1 MLLSAG
7 CAVGPNYKRPST
19 DVPGMYRGATPQEAA
34 QPAASQSFGDQKWW
48 EVFQDKQL
56 QDLIHTALQQNYD
69 VRIAATRILEARA
82 QLGITRADQLP
93 TISGG
98 ALAVNERNPKTKLFR
113 QYETSANQLD
123 LSLAWELDFWGKY
136 RRATEAARAN
146 LLATEWAHEAVVSTL
161 VSDVATAYFQ
171 LRSLDLQLEISRR
184 TLALRQD
191 SLQLTQTLAN
201 GGATS
206 MLDVRQAEQLVD
218 TAAETIPDLERRIEQ
233 QENFLSTLL
242 GNNPGPI
249 ARGMKLTEQPH
260 APDVP
265 AGLPSS
271 LLERRPDIREAEA
284 QLIAANAQIGV
295 AKAAY
300 FPQINLTADAG
311 YQSSALTSLFTGPA
325 GLWSF
330 GGSMVQPIFTGGRI
344 RSNVRFTE
352 ARQQEALLTYQQT
365 IQQAF
370 RGVSDSL
377 VEYHKDRE
385 FREYQQQLALS
396 AQDAAQ
402 LSEMRYRGGAASYLE
417 VLTNETN
424 YFDAQLGLAQAQLNE
439 LAGLVRIYRNLGG
452 AGSEPAIYRL
462 GGYAKSR
469 TDRAPSLF
477 RSQLPPPATAN
488 RLVAKRRLRARAVGS
503 LSNGLNFGSPQ
514 FHWYCGRFT
523 ALRHLPNWSFAMPS
537 SQKLD
542 THHKALTLN

>member
-1 MLLSAG
+1 LTNLTALSLGLSLTMLLSTG
-7 CAVGPNYKRPST
+7 CAVGPNYKRPSA
-19 DVPGMYRGATPQEAA
+19 DVPGVYRGATPQEAA
-34 QPAASQSFGDQKWW
+34 QPAPSQSFGDQKWW

-69 VRIAATRILEARA
+69 VGIAAMRILEARA

-93 TISGG
+93 SISGE
-98 ALAVNERNPKTKLFR
+98 ALGVNERNPQTKLFR
-113 QYETSANQLD
+113 QYNTSANQVD
-123 LSLAWELDFWGKY
+123 LSLAWDLDFWGKY
-136 RRATEAARAN
+136 RRATQAARAN
-146 LLATEWAHEAVVSTL
+146 LLATEWAHQAVVSTL

-191 SLQLTQTLAN
+191 SLRLTQTLAN

-249 ARGMKLTEQPH
+249 ARGTKLTEQPRM
-260 APDVP
+260 PEIP

-300 FPQINLTADAG
+300 FPQISLTATGG

-330 GGSMVQPIFTGGRI
+330 GGSLVQPIFAGGRI
-344 RSNVRFTE
+344 RSGVKFSE
-352 ARQQEALLTYQQT
+352 ARQQEALLAYRQT

-370 RGVSDSL
+370 RGVSDGL

-424 YFDAQLGLAQAQLNE
+424 DFAAELGLAQAQLNE
-439 LAGLVRIYRNLGG
+439 LVGLVLVYRSLGG
-452 AGSEPAIYRL
+452 GW
-462 GGYAKSR
+462 
-469 TDRAPSLF
+469 
-477 RSQLPPPATAN
+477 Q
-488 RLVAKRRLRARAVGS
+488 
-503 LSNGLNFGSPQ
+503 Q
-514 FHWYCGRFT
+514 
-523 ALRHLPNWSFAMPS
+523 
-537 SQKLD
+537 
-542 THHKALTLN
+542 

>member
-1 MLLSAG
+1 MLLLSG
-7 CAVGPNYKRPST
+7 CAVGPNYKRPS
-19 DVPGMYRGATPQEAA
+19 VNIPGAYRGAMPQEAT
-34 QPAASQSFGDQKWW
+34 QPAAESLGDQKWW
-48 EVFQDKQL
+48 EVFQDQEL
-56 QDLIHTALQQNYD
+56 QDLIHTALQHNYD
-69 VRIAATRILEARA
+69 VGIAATRILQA
-82 QLGITRADQLP
+82 QAQVGITRSDQLP

-98 ALAVNERNPKTKLFR
+98 VEAINQRSARTKFFPAF
-113 QYETSANQLD
+113 ETSANQLD

-146 LLATEWAHEAVVSTL
+146 LLATEWAREAGVSIL

-171 LRSLDLQLEISRR
+171 LRSLDQQLEISQR
-184 TLALRQD
+184 TLAPRKD
-191 SLQLTQTLAN
+191 SLRLTQTLAN

-206 MLDVRQAEQLVD
+206 MLDVRQAEQLVS
-218 TAAETIPDLERRIEQ
+218 TAAETMPDLERQIEQ

-271 LLERRPDIREAEA
+271 LLERRPDIRESEA

-300 FPQINLTADAG
+300 FPQISLTATAG

-325 GLWSF
+325 GLWNF
-330 GGSMVQPIFTGGRI
+330 GGSLVQPIFTGGRI
-344 RSNVRFTE
+344 RSNVKLTE
-352 ARQQEALLTYQQT
+352 ARKQELVLTYQQT

-385 FREYQQQLALS
+385 FREFQQQLAFS

-424 YFDAQLGLAQAQLNE
+424 YFSAELGLAQAQSNE
-439 LAGLVRIYRNLGG
+439 LIALVRIYRNLGG
-452 AGSEPAIYRL
+452 GW
-462 GGYAKSR
+462 
-469 TDRAPSLF
+469 
-477 RSQLPPPATAN
+477 Q
-488 RLVAKRRLRARAVGS
+488 
-503 LSNGLNFGSPQ
+503 Q
-514 FHWYCGRFT
+514 
-523 ALRHLPNWSFAMPS
+523 
-537 SQKLD
+537 
-542 THHKALTLN
+542 